1 MNPVRTILILNS
13 FRHRLRFLAPLSC
26 RQESMWAAVDEGDVA
41 HLRTLLHRHRLAP
54 VFVDRAGRTPLYR
67 AVVEKARARD
77 SFSTHSV

>member
-1 MNPVRTILILNS
+1 
-13 FRHRLRFLAPLSC
+13 
-26 RQESMWAAVDEGDVA
+26 MWTAVDEGDVA

-77 SFSTHSV
+77 IFRHIPFDIFDCCPHRLCLLSLLHHLP